1 MKNIKLLILSFLL
14 FSICGINVKA
24 QDDTKAKTILDGVS
38 TKMKLYTTMKIEFTY
53 TMENIK
59 TNVNESKT
67 GIIQIK
73 GNKYRLEIGGQIVFC
88 DSKTVWTYLKDENEV
103 NINNVSTQEDA
114 INPATILNNYVT
126 NFKPKFIKDIVEG
139 GKTISVIDMTPI
151 KGKSYYKIRLNIDKT
166 AQQIL
171 STLVYD
177 KNGSTYTY
185 KVNKFTTN
193 IAIFDTIFTFN
204 KANYPSV
211 EENDMR

>member
-1 MKNIKLLILSFLL
+1 
-14 FSICGINVKA
+14 
-24 QDDTKAKTILDGVS
+24 
-38 TKMKLYTTMKIEFTY
+38 
-53 TMENIK
+53 
-59 TNVNESKT
+59 
-67 GIIQIK
+67 
-73 GNKYRLEIGGQIVFC
+73 
-88 DSKTVWTYLKDENEV
+88 
-103 NINNVSTQEDA
+103 
-114 INPATILNNYVT
+114 
-126 NFKPKFIKDIVEG
+126 
-139 GKTISVIDMTPI
+139 MTPI